1 MSDALD
7 LKKLDNRLV
16 QRYLRK
22 GLLDQREYDTYLK
35 TLPDLAEQAAS
46 VEASFEPSDGPQ
58 LGNVG
63 APERESDDSE
73 A

>member
-1 MSDALD
+1 MADSLD

-22 GLLDQREYDTYLK
+22 GLLEQKDYDAYLK
-35 TLPDLAEQAAS
+35 TLPDVADQAAS
-46 VEASFEPSDGPQ
+46 VEAAFEPSDAPQ
-58 LGNVG
+58 LGN
-63 APERESDDSE
+63 ASQPESDPE